1 MWNYRC
7 HSHIGDKFINIAADQ
22 NLEVNDHSPCTTE
35 LAYVRCTFEDS
46 SEVPV
51 VFVDTP
57 AFPDP
62 NSGNASLSAEQKVGK
77 KISKW
82 VKEA

>member
-1 MWNYRC
+1 M
-7 HSHIGDKFINIAADQ
+7 
-22 NLEVNDHSPCTTE
+22 
-35 LAYVRCTFEDS
+35 RCTFEDS
-46 SEVPV
+46 REV

-62 NSGNASLSAEQKVGK
+62 NGGNASLSAELRVGK